1 MTDRNMTGLY
11 CFLGGLGAG
20 VAVGILFAPDSGAG
34 TRESIRRR
42 AVEGRDLMNAKADE
56 GREYLKRQGT
66 KLVDQTNDFVER
78 ANDFVERGKR
88 AVNEQKEKVANAV
101 EAGTAA
107 YRASANEPNFHPAGR

>member
-56 GREYLKRQGT
+56 GREYVKRQGA
-66 KLVDQTNDFVER
+66 KLIDQTNDFVER
-78 ANDFVERGKR
+78 GKR
-88 AVNEQKEKVANAV
+88 VVNEQKEKVTNAV

-107 YRASANEPNFHPAGR
+107 YRASASEPSLQPAGR